1 MTRPLLGDAS
11 LKVTKALP
19 NGAANVTS
27 SFIDL
32 GNSVNGDFVADEAEL
47 LIELPAQV
55 TGVLGDGTTII
66 CDVLTSPNADGS
78 GPTTVAKAVLTQTGA
93 AGAGSAAV
101 SARFRPTSDTQR
113 YIGVKAT
120 KSAAGDASG
129 TNMTVSIRV

>member
-1 MTRPLLGDAS
+1 MGPLLGDAA
-11 LKVTKALP
+11 LKTTKALP

-27 SFIDL
+27 NFLDL
-32 GNSVNGDFVADEAEL
+32 GESANAQFLANGEL

-55 TGVLGDGTTII
+55 TGVLGDATTII

-78 GPTTVAKAVLTQTGA
+78 NPTTVAKAVLTQTGA
-93 AGAGSAAV
+93 GGAGAVAT
-101 SARFRPTSDTQR
+101 SARYRPTSDVQR

-129 TNMTVSIRV
+129 TSMTVSLKF

>member
-1 MTRPLLGDAS
+1 MKRLMGDAA
-11 LKVTKALP
+11 LQTTKALP

-27 SFIDL
+27 SFLDL
-32 GNSVNGDFVADEAEL
+32 GASSTSDFVADTEL

-66 CDVLTSPNADGS
+66 CDILTSPNTDGS
-78 GPTTVAKAVLTQTGA
+78 NPTTVAKAVLTQTGA
-93 AGAGSAAV
+93 GGVGSAAV
-101 SARFRPTSDTQR
+101 SARFRPASDTQR

-129 TNMTVSIRV
+129 TTMTVSLKF